1 MGLRARIG
9 QWVAG
14 NAEKRDAALEAIQLI
29 SQERLGTARLGSVS
43 VTQESALRHSAVWAA
58 LRLRANLIST
68 LPVDVFRTVQGVQ
81 VEVPGSSFF
90 ETPAGPESFLDEWLW
105 ATQFDLDRYGL
116 TAGVITERDGAGMP
130 SRIDLVSAA
139 SVTLRGSGSVLE
151 EVRIGAAQGPGA
163 GESFSGARLGDV
175 YLEHQYRPAGALV
188 GLCPIA
194 AAAWTIGGYLSAQQF
209 GLDYFGSNAFPSGVL
224 RNTQMQIP
232 AAADVTAVKRRF
244 KTAVQ
249 DRDIFVTGMDWEWT
263 PADAPA
269 AAEAFLASKAA
280 SVVEVARYLD
290 VPADMIDG
298 AVSGQ
303 SVTYAN
309 ITQRNVQLLVTS
321 LGPAVIR
328 RERRLSRLLPRP
340 RFVKLNTDAILRMDP
355 ETRARVLNDGIK
367 AFRLT
372 PDEARALDNRQPLT
386 EADYVQFERLGLTR
400 GRATTSTGGAPQ

>member
-1 MGLRARIG
+1 MGVRERIG
-9 QWVAG
+9 KWMVG
-14 NAEKRDAALEAIQLI
+14 DTSKRDAALDALQTI
-29 SQERLGTARLGSVS
+29 SRERLGSPAGAVA
-43 VTQESALRHSAVWAA
+43 VTQDTALRHSAVWAA
-58 LRLRANLIST
+58 LRLRANLVST
-68 LPVDVFRTVQGVQ
+68 LPLDAFRKVGGVQ
-81 VEVPGSSFF
+81 VQVPTGPFF
-90 ETPAGPESFLDEWLW
+90 DAPAGPDSFIDEWLW
-105 ATQFDLDRYGL
+105 ATQFDLDRFGL
-116 TAGVITERDGAGMP
+116 TAGVMTERDALDLP
-130 SRIDLVSAA
+130 SRIDLVSAGD
-139 SVTLRGSGSVLE
+139 VVLRGNGSVLE
-151 EVRIGAAQGPGA
+151 EVQIGGTRGPGA
-163 GESFSGARLGDV
+163 GKRYSGPALADV

-194 AAAWTIGGYLSAQQF
+194 AAAWSIGGYLSAQKF

-224 RNTQMQIP
+224 RNTQQQIP
-232 AAADVTAVKRRF
+232 NGADVAAVKRRF
-244 KTAVQ
+244 KASVQ
-249 DRDIFVTGMDWEWT
+249 DRDVFVTGMDWEWT

-298 AVSGQ
+298 AVSGD

-355 ETRARVLNDGIK
+355 ETRARVLNDGVK

-386 EADYVQFERLGLTR
+386 EADYLQFERLGLTKK
-400 GRATTSTGGAPQ
+400 TTTTGGMQ